1 MAFKNYF
8 KESVE
13 NDIEKLNEL
22 YEPLFEANEDS
33 ALYNFTPNGI
43 MQFQK
48 SFTESAPSVSKATDL
63 VILNPKNEEDKKKIS
78 SYKKSKGMIRLIAY
92 IMTKGRFTKP
102 TPDAHFFNVSK

>member
-33 ALYNFTPNGI
+33 TIHNFLKWDHAI
-43 MQFQK
+43 SK
-48 SFTESAPSVSKATDL
+48 SFTDSAPTVSKATDL
-63 VILNPKNEEDKKKIS
+63 VLLNPKNEEDKKKIS
-78 SYKKSKGMIRLIAY
+78 AYKNPKEWL
-92 IMTKGRFTKP
+92 
-102 TPDAHFFNVSK
+102 D